1 MHFWGAHLVG
11 ESVGQR
17 NQLRHF
23 VVPERAVCSRSVAQN
38 RFIKQ
43 LMHGLKTWPGACQ
56 PMIHAWH
63 YLSSA
68 ARARATCATLDQC
81 TTWYTGR
88 GWTGACNTAGQVF
101 RHGSHPKDMAR
112 CVCVC
117 VCVWVVGAGRDRRR
131 GRACRAAQSLPSQH
145 GRGAHSESFY

>member
-117 VCVWVVGAGRDRRR
+117 VSVCVGGGCWAGPKTRP
-131 GRACRAAQSLPSQH
+131 CLPSSAKPALAARP
-145 GRGAHSESFY
+145 GGAQ